1 MRSCRSG
8 CTWVQLFWFMS
19 QEKSSFLGRG
29 FLACWMRTARGE
41 RHTLMVVSSLAVR
54 SSSCSTGLNATELTT
69 LSCCSLARQML

>member
-1 MRSCRSG
+1 MRKLQEQ
-8 CTWVQLFWFMS
+8 CTWVQLFWFRS

-29 FLACWMRTARGE
+29 LQACCLRTVRGD
-41 RHTLMVVSSLAVR
+41 RHTLMVESSLAVS

>member
-1 MRSCRSG
+1 MRKLQEQAC
-8 CTWVQLFWFMS
+8 WVQLFWFMS

-29 FLACWMRTARGE
+29 FLACRARRARGE
-41 RHTLMVVSSLAVR
+41 RHTLMVLSSLAVS